1 MSTKLK
7 NDRKNQ
13 LVPYALLGLSL
24 VLLLFYMFK
33 SVGLKK
39 RLVVLEEN
47 KTRQLKVTKQQK
59 ELFRIDSL
67 LFTGQYD
74 EAIHAYNSSF
84 ANKDFD
90 DVSAIELRIKAAER
104 FLKIDTGQHQNLEV
118 FALRDSLDSIRA
130 KSSALPSEIRSYDS
144 LYFALEK
151 TKVQLANMRNK
162 LRNKAIGEYLTF
174 SNTKGSQMHYVGQVK
189 NGKANGFGVA
199 LLNTGSRYQ
208 GAWRNNQRHGDGSF
222 YWADGQYYIGSYS
235 NDLRNGQGT
244 YYWPNGEKYVGQ
256 WKDDKRN
263 GEGVFYGKDG
273 AIITSGIWKND
284 KLADKNQARK
294 SRK

>member
-1 MSTKLK
+1 
-7 NDRKNQ
+7 
-13 LVPYALLGLSL
+13 
-24 VLLLFYMFK
+24 
-33 SVGLKK
+33 
-39 RLVVLEEN
+39 
-47 KTRQLKVTKQQK
+47 
-59 ELFRIDSL
+59 
-67 LFTGQYD
+67 
-74 EAIHAYNSSF
+74 
-84 ANKDFD
+84 
-90 DVSAIELRIKAAER
+90 
-104 FLKIDTGQHQNLEV
+104 
-118 FALRDSLDSIRA
+118 
-130 KSSALPSEIRSYDS
+130 
-144 LYFALEK
+144 
-151 TKVQLANMRNK
+151 MRNK